1 LSIKVLLEE
10 GVALFLFVVGG
21 KVASVALPFLAGVY
35 YSTIEDGPYALGFIR
50 LAPSLLYAL

>member
-1 LSIKVLLEE
+1 MLLEE